1 MATANLSKGAL
12 FPEILTKEVF
22 GKVGGHSSLARLANA
37 SPVSFVGNKVFVFNM
52 DDEVNLVD
60 ENGAKSSGDPS
71 ITAVTISPKKVEYGF
86 RVSDEFMFASQEQ
99 QIEILSKFTDGFAK
113 KVGRGLDIMAMHGF
127 NPRTGTT
134 AAIITNYIDQT
145 VNSVTTTAGS
155 EDEDVEDALA
165 LFDTSDKFDI
175 NGIIMSKAYRS
186 ALAKITTS
194 NGAKM
199 FPELTWSTKDN
210 QVLNGMPVEVNNTVS
225 YGTGNKDLAIV
236 GDFDYFKWG
245 FAKEIPMEI
254 IPYGDPDNNGDL
266 KRYNQIYIRAE
277 AYIGWAVL
285 NAGAF
290 AKIVSQ

>member
-12 FPEILTKEVF
+12 FPEVLTKEVF
-22 GKVGGHSSLARLANA
+22 GKIGGHSSLARLAA
-37 SPVSFVGNKVFVFNM
+37 SSPVSFVGNKVFVFNM
-52 DDEVNLVD
+52 DDEVNLVA
-60 ENGAKSSGDPS
+60 ENGAKESGNPTV
-71 ITAVTISPKKVEYGF
+71 TAVSIAPKKVEYGF

-145 VNSVTTTAGS
+145 SNSVTTDAGS
-155 EDEDVEDALA
+155 ENEDVETALA
-165 LFDTSDKFDI
+165 LFDTSDKFDV

-186 ALAKITTS
+186 ALSQITTS

-199 FPELTWSTKDN
+199 FPELTWAVKEN
-210 QVLNGMPVEVNNTVS
+210 QVLNGMPIEVNNTVS

-285 NAGAF
+285 NTAAF
-290 AKIVSQ
+290 AKIVSA

>member
-22 GKVGGHSSLARLANA
+22 GKVGGHSSLARLAAA

-60 ENGAKSSGDPS
+60 ENGAKSSGNPS
-71 ITAVTISPKKVEYGF
+71 IVPATISPKKVEYGF

-99 QIEILSKFTDGFAK
+99 KIEILSKFTDGFAK

-134 AAIITNYIDQT
+134 AAIITSYIDQT

-155 EDEDVEDALA
+155 EDEDVEAALA
-165 LFDTSDKFDI
+165 LFDTSDKFDV
-175 NGIIMSKAYRS
+175 NGIVMSKAYRS
-186 ALAKITTS
+186 ALSQITTS

-199 FPELTWSTKDN
+199 FPELTWAVKDN
-210 QVLNGMPVEVNNTVS
+210 QALNGMNTEVNNTVS
-225 YGTGNKDLAIV
+225 YGTNNKDLAIV

-245 FAKEIPMEI
+245 FAKEIPMEV
-254 IPYGDPDNNGDL
+254 IPYGDPDGNGDL
-266 KRYNQIYIRAE
+266 KRFNQIYIRAE
-277 AYIGWAVL
+277 AYIGWAIL

-290 AKIVSQ
+290 AKIVSA